1 MMHYDAD
8 TFARE
13 SPIKSPP
20 PPFSKGGQGGIFILI
35 FTTYFLHLMSI
46 LPVYATNLPLR
57 GIARGESKI
66 KVGDKAPLIT
76 EELQRAHEEGKVIAL
91 MLGYQTHCPWCD
103 RMDRYIRVIMKE
115 TNSFDGR
122 VSFVQTQIEHAKMI
136 APPAEGL
143 RLKEAY
149 GVEGQP
155 WLFIIDKGGTVRYV
169 YKIFISSD
177 VFIKNINELLGDNVS
192 IKNLNELL
200 ERLREE
206 EGDHE
211 APGKEKREENH
222 DGHE

>member
-1 MMHYDAD
+1 MHYSRA
-8 TFARE
+8 
-13 SPIKSPP
+13 IKFNRCYAGGPQKPSCSLLLLISYLALIL
-20 PPFSKGGQGGIFILI
+20 FSF
-35 FTTYFLHLMSI
+35 
-46 LPVYATNLPLR
+46 PAYASNLPIR
-57 GIARGESKI
+57 GQARGESKI

-76 EELQRAHEEGKVIAL
+76 EELQSAHEGGKVIAL

-103 RMDRYIRVIMKE
+103 RMDRYIRVIMKA
-115 TNSFDGR
+115 TNSFDDR

-192 IKNLNELL
+192 IRDLNELL
-200 ERLREE
+200 ERLHEE
-206 EGDHE
+206 EGERE
-211 APGKEKREENH
+211 APGKEKKDENR

>member
-1 MMHYDAD
+1 MSRKSKKVCSRQYAVGSRSIYISVFLL
-8 TFARE
+8 FAAYRLLLTV
-13 SPIKSPP
+13 SHATDLPI
-20 PPFSKGGQGGIFILI
+20 
-35 FTTYFLHLMSI
+35 
-46 LPVYATNLPLR
+46 R

-66 KVGDKAPLIT
+66 KVGDKAPLVT
-76 EELQRAHEEGKVIAL
+76 AELEDANKQGKVIAL
-91 MLGYQTHCPWCD
+91 MLGYQSHCPWCD

-177 VFIKNINELLGDNVS
+177 VFINNINELLGDNVS
-192 IKNLNELL
+192 IRNLNELL
-200 ERLREE
+200 ERLRKE
-206 EGDHE
+206 EGERE
-211 APGKEKREENH
+211 APVKEKGEENH